1 MDDYL
6 GGTDTGE
13 QTNRMRQKVTLT
25 LEKAW
30 LHHIRKQTSKNKVV
44 MNNIFD
50 KLHENEERSLA
61 ENDHSVKTLGLN
73 WHSVSD
79 CFQYRCTNKLDS
91 VKPLG
96 ILQCTANLIKPSKA
110 SSIDFEAITVIA
122 KKLKKGGQVQA
133 PR

>member
-1 MDDYL
+1 
-6 GGTDTGE
+6 
-13 QTNRMRQKVTLT
+13 
-25 LEKAW
+25 
-30 LHHIRKQTSKNKVV
+30 

-50 KLHENEERSLA
+50 KLHENEERFSA

-73 WHSVSD
+73 WHPVSD

-110 SSIDFEAITVIA
+110 SSVDFEAITVIA
-122 KKLKKGGQVQA
+122 KKLKNAAKFRTPDDKERGNS
-133 PR
+133 